1 MPLTVT
7 YETVENADPA
17 SHFSSLIQGTKDAV
31 LILSVRK
38 PCQRTM
44 FRFDLI
50 KSAFDL
56 DKHTVTRLHVATR
69 GLKNSQAFN
78 CFLKS
83 YNNQAE

>member
-1 MPLTVT
+1 VSS
-7 YETVENADPA
+7 ETVENADPA
-17 SHFSSLIQGTKDAV
+17 SDFSSLIQGTKDAV

-38 PCQRTM
+38 PVERQM

-56 DKHTVTRLHVATR
+56 NKHTVTRLHVTTR

-83 YNNQAE
+83 YSNQAE